1 MQINLDEHEVI
12 EAVKEYAAKKVNLVI
27 SDSMQGEGWAT
38 IHENGEQKHVP
49 LGAGSLS
56 ISIELGEGEE

>member
-1 MQINLDEHEVI
+1 MQINLDEYEVI
-12 EAVKEYAAKKVNLVI
+12 EAVKEYAAKKVNLAI
-27 SDSMQGEGWAT
+27 TDSVNGEGWAT
-38 IHENGEQKHVP
+38 IHENGEHKTVP